1 MTTLKQLHDA
11 ASLTG
16 MSAMSISDLA
26 SSAEDN
32 ACQTLIEKGCVKAA
46 ASNSNGNGPFDH
58 HPEFIGYWVS
68 SIRCLLSSDT
78 HSDEVVKFFASIGIE
93 A

>member
-16 MSAMSISDLA
+16 MSTMSISGLA

-32 ACQTLIEKGCVKAA
+32 ACQTLIEKGCVKAN
-46 ASNSNGNGPFDH
+46 ASNRNGGPFDY

-78 HSDEVVKFFASIGIE
+78 HSDEVVEYFASIGVS